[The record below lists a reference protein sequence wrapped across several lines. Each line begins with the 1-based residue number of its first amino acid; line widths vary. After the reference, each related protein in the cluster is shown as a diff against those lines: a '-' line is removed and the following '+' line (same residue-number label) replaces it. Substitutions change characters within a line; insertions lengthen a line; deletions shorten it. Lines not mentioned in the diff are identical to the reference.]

1 MKAGK
6 LRLKNDE
13 IAIRKLL
20 RSDMRIITISIILIT
35 IIIGC
40 RSTQEAAD
48 MNNWENPVIHIRNH
62 PGIERIFRQEGEG
75 LQENNEAGLK
85 DFLDRTNS
93 KFRESEISIEEA
105 NNVYEMLHESG
116 MLFNEPTGMPDP
128 DEPRSRETVDDL
140 KKRIAIR
147 KKDENTYYIF
157 FVRTSC
163 GFTYF
168 YGCFSMPDEADNLNL
183 QPIESWRASVPC

>member
-6 LRLKNDE
+6 LRLKNPE
-13 IAIRKLL
+13 TAMRIIL
-20 RSDMRIITISIILIT
+20 RSDMRILTISIILIT

-48 MNNWENPVIHIRNH
+48 MNNWENPVIHVKNH
-62 PGIERIFRQEGEG
+62 PGIERTFRQGGEDP
-75 LQENNEAGLK
+75 QENNEAGLK

-93 KFRESEISIEEA
+93 RFRESKISIEEA
-105 NNVYEMLHESG
+105 NNVYEMLHDSG

-140 KKRIAIR
+140 KRRIAIR
-147 KKDENTYYIF
+147 KKEKDTYYIF

-168 YGCFSMPDEADNLNL
+168 YGYFTMPDDPESLNL